1 MTAAAV
7 TASPAALAPPDP
19 IAVYR
24 DDGPLARALGTLL
37 GGALRLPG
45 AALLLVALLALVA
58 AIAIGGGDT
67 PRPVA
72 AAVLALVVLLGGAS
86 SGAPPRPK
94 IRWAELPLLRG
105 TEYMALIW
113 IAALEGPDAYP
124 AAFALLAALA
134 FRHYDLV
141 YRLRHRGV
149 TPATWVNA
157 LSGGWDG
164 RIVVGFLL
172 LLAGALPAGYFV
184 AAARAR
190 RRVRRRGG
198 LRLARGRPRAAA
210 ARVRGRGGRGPVIG
224 MVLAAGA
231 GTRLGPETAEL
242 PKTLLRVDGDR
253 TILDVA
259 LGNLRHVGL
268 EQAVVVS
275 GYAHDRLAERVPD
288 ARAPRTA

>member
-7 TASPAALAPPDP
+7 TAPPTVLAPPDP

-37 GGALRLPG
+37 GSALRLPG
-45 AALLLVALLALVA
+45 AGLLLVALLALVA

-86 SGAPPRPK
+86 SGARPHPR
-94 IRWAELPLLRG
+94 IRWAEMPLLRG
-105 TEYMALIW
+105 TEYIALIW

-141 YRLRHRGV
+141 YRLRHRGTV
-149 TPATWVNA
+149 PATWVSA

-164 RIVVGFLL
+164 RLVVGFLL
-172 LLAGALPAGYFV
+172 LVVGALPAAYFV
-184 AAARAR
+184 AAAVLGVAFVGEAAYGWLAVG
-190 RRVRRRGG
+190 RVQ
-198 LRLARGRPRAAA
+198 RP
-210 ARVRGRGGRGPVIG
+210 
-224 MVLAAGA
+224 
-231 GTRLGPETAEL
+231 
-242 PKTLLRVDGDR
+242 
-253 TILDVA
+253 
-259 LGNLRHVGL
+259 L
-268 EQAVVVS
+268 EYDDEEDEGQ
-275 GYAHDRLAERVPD
+275 
-288 ARAPRTA
+288 